1 MWRRTSASRSG
12 RDAAFLRVNDL
23 AERRNKRAPH
33 NKTLRRVLGAP
44 GAQMHAGPS
53 RGAQFDI
60 ERRFEDL
67 LEQLPLVNGGR
78 RADAQARAVV
88 EQHNL
93 VGEFRSQ
100 R

>member
-67 LEQLPLVNGGR
+67 LE
-78 RADAQARAVV
+78 
-88 EQHNL
+88 
-93 VGEFRSQ
+93 
-100 R
+100 

>member
-1 MWRRTSASRSG
+1 MWRRTSASWSG
-12 RDAAFLRVNDL
+12 QDAAILRVNDL

-33 NKTLRRVLGAP
+33 NKTLRRVLVAP
-44 GAQMHAGPS
+44 GSQIHAGPPC
-53 RGAQFDI
+53 GAQFDI

-78 RADAQARAVV
+78 RAGAQARAVGAPD
-88 EQHNL
+88 NL
-93 VGEFRSQ
+93 GGEFRRQ